1 MTRTKKTVA
10 VLLAVLC
17 VLSAFSVNVFA
28 ATKYASYGGKYGKMI
43 PVKADGKTQCE
54 SYSVNGTKGNFNFFF
69 DSKGYKSNVYFG
81 FTIYSD
87 KERQN
92 ILIEKYGAFP
102 TADSIGTLS
111 VDFSQLESQTYY
123 GITYTYKKSGNDF
136 VIDKDSIYLFDIK
149 LNKLANSTVKITD
162 AEALYNGNY
171 IEWSAVKYAD
181 FYRVY
186 RRTSTTAKW
195 SKLADTTGIKYLD
208 KTAKN
213 GQKYYYT
220 VRAFDNSASSKYN
233 TKGVGL
239 AFLGAPQVNSPERL
253 ADNAVKITWGKVE
266 GAENYRIYRREASES
281 KYTTLATIG
290 AKETEY
296 TDTSAKENG
305 SVFFYKVRA
314 LNGTVSSAV
323 SNAVKMVVF
332 GTFKPS
338 ASFDGNV
345 VKLKWNVIDGASS
358 YTLFKKENNGE
369 WQVAKSFD
377 ASSEDFTTA
386 YTDSEV
392 SVGKN
397 YSYSLIVSKNGEY
410 SSFDSNGTKIYC
422 LDEPKITSLNSSVDN
437 SVQLKWKAVSG
448 ATSYNIYRKSAIGDY
463 EFIGSSKTN
472 GFYDTTDKTN
482 NLYYTY
488 YIEAIG
494 KNSVSLS
501 GNKTSSLLFMSA
513 PENISVSN
521 GTVKWN
527 RVSGATS
534 YKIYRKTPGGSY
546 SEIGSVSSSTLKFT
560 DKTAKKDGRY
570 YYTVAAV
577 NGKVTGAY
585 SIGKGVNCLDAVI
598 ITKIATAKNGG
609 ATISWNKVS
618 GADGYYVYRKTADGS
633 WKKLTKTSSLSYTDS
648 SSRVNGT
655 EYFYTVKAYNSKGNG
670 IYDSFGT
677 KHIYISTPKVTV
689 QRQKDG
695 SVSLKWKEIKNVDCY
710 RVCRKTE
717 NGSWKTLNGNVKT
730 LSYTDKTAK
739 KDTVYYYRVYAKKD
753 GFLSGYNQYKVN

>member
-54 SYSVNGTKGNFNFFF
+54 SYSVKGTKGDFNFFF

-87 KERQN
+87 KERQD
-92 ILIEKYGAFP
+92 ILVEKYGVFP
-102 TADSIGTLS
+102 ATDSIGTLS
-111 VDFSQLESQTYY
+111 VDFSKLESQTYY
-123 GITYTYKKSGNDF
+123 GITYTYKKSGNDL

-149 LNKLANSTVKITD
+149 LNKIGNSTVKITE
-162 AEALYNGNY
+162 AESLYNGNY

-186 RRTSTTAKW
+186 RRTSTTGKW
-195 SKLADTTGIKYLD
+195 SKLADTKELNYFD
-208 KTAKN
+208 KTARN

-239 AFLGAPQVNSPERL
+239 AYLGVPQINSSERL
-253 ADNAVKITWGKVE
+253 ADNAVKITWSKVE
-266 GAENYRIYRREASES
+266 GAENYRIYRREANES
-281 KYTTLATIG
+281 KYTALATID

-305 SVFFYKVRA
+305 NVFYYKVRA

-323 SNAVKMVVF
+323 SNASKTVIF

-338 ASFDGNV
+338 ASFNGNV
-345 VKLKWNVIDGASS
+345 VKLKWDVIDGASS
-358 YTLFKKENNGE
+358 YTLFRKEDNGE
-369 WQVAKSFD
+369 WQILKTFEATSN
-377 ASSEDFTTA
+377 FTA
-386 YTDSEV
+386 QYTDSDV

-397 YSYSLIVSKNGEY
+397 YSYSLIVLRKGEY

-422 LDEPKITSLNSSVDN
+422 LNEPKITTLKASVDN
-437 SVQLKWKAVSG
+437 SVQLKWQAVSG
-448 ATSYNIYRKSAIGDY
+448 ATSYNIYRKSATGKY
-463 EFIGSSKTN
+463 ELLGSSKTN
-472 GFYDTTDKTN
+472 GFYDTADKTN

-488 YIEAIG
+488 YIKAIG

-501 GNKTSSLLFMSA
+501 GNETSSLLFMKA

-527 RVSGATS
+527 RVPGATS
-534 YKIYRKTPGGSY
+534 YVIYRKVPNGSY
-546 SEIGSVSSSTLKFT
+546 AEIGSVSSSTLKFT
-560 DKTAKKDGRY
+560 DKTAKKDGKY
-570 YYTVAAV
+570 YYTVAAM
-577 NGKVTGAY
+577 NGKIKGAY
-585 SIGKGVNCLDAVI
+585 SIGKGVNCLDCAE

-609 ATISWNKVS
+609 ATISWSKVS
-618 GADGYYVYRKTADGS
+618 GADGYYVYRKTANGS
-633 WKKLTKTSSLSYTDS
+633 WKKLTKTSSLSYTDT

-670 IYDSFGT
+670 IYDNFGT
-677 KHIYISTPKVTV
+677 KHIYISTPKVTT

-695 SVSLKWKEIKNVDCY
+695 TVTLKWNEIKNVDCY
-710 RVCRKTE
+710 RVYRKTE
-717 NGSWKTLNGNVKT
+717 SGSWKCLDSKVKT
-730 LSYTDKTAK
+730 VSYTDKTAK
-739 KDTVYYYRVYAKKD
+739 KGTVYYYKVYAQKD
-753 GFLSGYNQYKVN
+753 GFLSGYNQYKVK